1 LKNIKELSNEHP
13 IKKGLKI
20 VFPKALELTLTD
32 KVIVEGKETAFFQ
45 PSELLQ
51 NLLSE

>member
-13 IKKGLKI
+13 IKQGLKT
-20 VFPKALELTLTD
+20 VFPKAMEITLTD

-45 PSELLQ
+45 PSELLR
-51 NLLSE
+51 NLLIE